1 MVKSRGTP
9 PTITEARRPSADRTP
24 PPPEAVEA
32 GWKPGGAGS
41 TVLVP
46 PPRLGEEGEAGV
58 TTLAG
63 SKERLPPPRLGEEG
77 EAGVTGAPSVDEA
90 EPPRKLV

>member
-1 MVKSRGTP
+1 M
-9 PTITEARRPSADRTP
+9 
-24 PPPEAVEA
+24 
-32 GWKPGGAGS
+32 
-41 TVLVP
+41 
-46 PPRLGEEGEAGV
+46 

-77 EAGVTGAPSVDEA
+77 EAGVTEAPSDDEA